1 MSMVSIR
8 PYYNYTG
15 IDSFGSFFIVLV
27 FKQLLAPRPR
37 LARGLPVTTDATY
50 AIPLILSMN
59 S

>member
-1 MSMVSIR
+1 MVSIR